1 MMPRHLIL
9 DTNVF
14 YDLGGGSL
22 TPSDIGDAD
31 GILWYSPLT
40 VLELAGK
47 WSSRTFLARKA
58 AANAILI
65 SAAKELPDQDTY
77 LTRELFGY
85 ALKRP
90 PVVLIE
96 AVKAMADSREIK
108 SLVAGVLDF
117 TERVVRR
124 VRVAKVQKWRDV
136 IEGKWVDDMLS
147 IQRREIPRFDAW
159 HRSDP
164 ATRKQRVPRLRGP
177 AKDNF
182 LDSMKD
188 PAWKLTLIFNCHHR
202 ALMGAR
208 RIASP
213 SVPATEAAS
222 TVDKAIT
229 SLSCYC
235 AVYTQYLIRLLT
247 QGALP
252 EPNDSGDLELFIYA
266 VDDDHI
272 VVTSEK
278 KWKRLADA
286 AGFGKRV
293 RLVS

>member
-1 MMPRHLIL
+1 MARNLIL

-14 YDLGGGSL
+14 YDLGAGSL

-31 GILWYSPLT
+31 ETLWYSPLS

-58 AANAILI
+58 AANAILA
-65 SAAKELPDQDTY
+65 SGAKELPDQDTY
-77 LTRELFGY
+77 LTRDLFGY

-90 PVVLIE
+90 PVLLTD
-96 AVKAMADSREIK
+96 AVKAMADSHEMK
-108 SLVAGVLDF
+108 SLVSGVSDF
-117 TERVVRR
+117 ADRVVRR
-124 VRVAKVQKWRDV
+124 VSVTKVEKWRDV

-147 IQRREIPRFDAW
+147 IQRSEIPRFDAW
-159 HRSDP
+159 HKSDP
-164 ATRKQRVPRLRGP
+164 ATRKQQVPRLRGRS
-177 AKDNF
+177 KDTF
-182 LDSMKD
+182 LGSTKT
-188 PAWKLTLIFNCHHR
+188 PAWDLTLVLNLHHR

-208 RIASP
+208 RMVSP
-213 SVPATEAAS
+213 NVPPTEAAS
-222 TVDKAIT
+222 TVHKAIT

-235 AVYTQYLIRLLT
+235 GVYTQYLIRLLT
-247 QGALP
+247 DGALP
-252 EPNDSGDLELFIYA
+252 EPNDSGDLELFMYA
-266 VDDDHI
+266 ADDNHV

-278 KWKRLADA
+278 KWKRIADA